1 MTLFLYTDDDFS
13 DMPSPSSLSLNIV
26 NARGCVSIGITNDNI
41 VEGTEMFL
49 VHFIETDD
57 NQITIA
63 GSNTT
68 SVFIED
74 DEGIFLTHL
83 VLLTNIFILSVFTVI
98 ILQFGQMAYTTT
110 ESNNSNTLVDI
121 EIANFDLLDI
131 QNSVSVVVNINTTET
146 DATEDGM
153 CIVLT

>member
-1 MTLFLYTDDDFS
+1 
-13 DMPSPSSLSLNIV
+13 MPLPSTLSLNIT

-57 NQITIA
+57 NQIAIA

-74 DEGIFLTHL
+74 DEGRLFFVCFMDP
-83 VLLTNIFILSVFTVI
+83 VLITNTFCFHSNCITVWTNDVHHHRE
-98 ILQFGQMAYTTT
+98 QQ
-110 ESNNSNTLVDI
+110 
-121 EIANFDLLDI
+121 
-131 QNSVSVVVNINTTET
+131 Q
-146 DATEDGM
+146 
-153 CIVLT
+153 

>member
-1 MTLFLYTDDDFS
+1 MTLFPYTDDDFS

-26 NARGCVSIGITNDNI
+26 NTRGCVSIGITNDNI

-74 DEGIFLTHL
+74 DEGNFPYSSSTLNKYFHTFCFHSNHTT
-83 VLLTNIFILSVFTVI
+83 VWTNGIHHHRE
-98 ILQFGQMAYTTT
+98 QQ
-110 ESNNSNTLVDI
+110 
-121 EIANFDLLDI
+121 
-131 QNSVSVVVNINTTET
+131 Q
-146 DATEDGM
+146 
-153 CIVLT
+153 